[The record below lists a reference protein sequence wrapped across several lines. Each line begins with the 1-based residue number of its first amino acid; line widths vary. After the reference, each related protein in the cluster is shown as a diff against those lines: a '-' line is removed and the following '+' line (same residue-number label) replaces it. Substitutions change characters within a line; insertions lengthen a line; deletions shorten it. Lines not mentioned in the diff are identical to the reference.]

1 MAIHYEK
8 SDIDNNVEGIM
19 TDQHDAE
26 CCTHGKQ
33 AATYVCQHILQ
44 TLQDS
49 KPRGFWSAEVG
60 PGELHPDS
68 WCSECEAMVN
78 AVGEWDDETEA
89 KAGISLIC
97 SVCYERAR
105 DLNQSTETGQK

>member
-1 MAIHYEK
+1 MA
-8 SDIDNNVEGIM
+8 
-19 TDQHDAE
+19 
-26 CCTHGKQ
+26 
-33 AATYVCQHILQ
+33 
-44 TLQDS
+44 S
-49 KPRGFWSAEVG
+49 KPPPMSASTFFKRCRTVNRAAFGLRGGAD
-60 PGELHPDS
+60 ELYPDS

-105 DLNQSTETGQK
+105 DLNQSTETGQKQ